1 MVGRRCSSGN
11 GHTRPFP
18 PETEKIALKKY
29 YDGVGIKIRWRLH
42 HSDQDLIDL
51 GKFFNFRLPCV
62 GYGVCWVRA
71 ERKRPVVLSI
81 GSDDGIKIWINK
93 KLAFAHEISRH
104 PVPGQ
109 DTMRAS
115 LSPGWNELLV
125 KVDNTGGEWGFYL
138 ELRDPET
145 NKPLQAVE
153 FRTTPP

>member
-1 MVGRRCSSGN
+1 MRAIRFGMRIQHLAQIAAHWSAPRRASACQARCAATATG
-11 GHTRPFP
+11 
-18 PETEKIALKKY
+18 AA
-29 YDGVGIKIRWRLH
+29 DGL
-42 HSDQDLIDL
+42 
-51 GKFFNFRLPCV
+51 
-62 GYGVCWVRA
+62 
-71 ERKRPVVLSI
+71 

-138 ELRDPET
+138 ELREPGT
-145 NKPLQAVE
+145 NKPLQGVE